1 MTDVPNPPMPT
12 ESPSFLSYSRKDY
25 YFAESLAFHLL
36 RQGVPVWLDVRDL
49 EPGKDWER
57 SLADA
62 LDAASAVVLVAS
74 PASMESPHVRSE
86 WERAL
91 RQGKRVVLAR
101 FRGAE
106 LPAELQRCESVDF
119 RRAFGAALRALVSKL
134 NAPAAAQAGP
144 DRGRS
149 WIGMPPWVAL
159 MGAMLAVPSAAALM
173 LGSWEQD
180 PAAPMPAVLQW
191 ALIPVIVMAFL
202 WFFCITFLRRRM
214 GMTRLAGCLVC
225 LTVGFS
231 LPLILFDVL
240 GETGA
245 LGYPESIVRMARDH
259 WRGGLA
265 LAAIPLTGL
274 VVLVLLRPEDLLRWA
289 PTGTAWPVYR
299 LGHVANAAFAR
310 ADLGT
315 QFAQVRRFFILH
327 DTADAP
333 MAERLRQLFG
343 AAGATEAAAGADAA
357 TAVLLLTNRTRT
369 AWLDAQIARLP
380 ATMLTIV
387 GTAIGLPDRLERL
400 WRRQWID
407 FRGWDPRRADREKA
421 LPHVP
426 ESVTLARYPS
436 VVNRV
441 HQMLCAVGALLFVL
455 GGKVDQY
462 SGGNGDPSFALIMVA
477 LGAFWWALAA
487 RRLLRRSRTESTFA
501 RDCWIGWGATV
512 VAVGACGYA
521 MVLHQEAI
529 VRVLLALAA
538 PVAAFAWWS
547 WRRKE
552 IAFWF
557 PQQRAEREE
566 SGQSLAPGRNWRTLI
581 VFSVYLFAWYLV
593 LEGVA

>member
-1 MTDVPNPPMPT
+1 MTT
-12 ESPSFLSYSRKDY
+12 ESLSFLSYSRKDY

-36 RQGVPVWLDVRDL
+36 RQDVPVWLDVRDL

-57 SLADA
+57 SLEDA

-74 PASMESPHVRSE
+74 PASLESPHVRSE

-91 RQGKRVVLAR
+91 RQGKRIVLAR
-101 FRGAE
+101 FRGAKV
-106 LPAELQRCESVDF
+106 PAELQHCESVDF
-119 RRAFGAALRALVSKL
+119 RRAFGGALRGLVARLK
-134 NAPAAAQAGP
+134 APRAAPQAVA
-144 DRGRS
+144 DRGPS

-159 MGAMLAVPSAAALM
+159 VGATLAVSSLAALM

-180 PAAPMPAVLQW
+180 PAAPLPMVLQW
-191 ALIPVIVMAFL
+191 ALIPVIVIAFL
-202 WFFCITFLRRRM
+202 WFFCVTFLRRRM
-214 GMTRLAGCLVC
+214 GMTRLAACLVC
-225 LTVGFS
+225 LTVGFA
-231 LPLILFDVL
+231 LPLVLFGVL
-240 GETGA
+240 GETGT
-245 LGYPESIVRMARDH
+245 LGYPESIARMARDH
-259 WRGGLA
+259 WREGIV
-265 LAAIPLTGL
+265 LAAVPLTGL

-299 LGHVANAAFAR
+299 IGHVADAAFAR

-315 QFAQVRRFFILH
+315 QFSQVRRFFILH
-327 DTADAP
+327 DPADAP

-343 AAGATEAAAGADAA
+343 AQGATEVAAGADVA

-369 AWLDAQIARLP
+369 AWLDPQIARLP

-387 GTAIGLPDRLERL
+387 GTAIGLPERLERL

-441 HQMLCAVGALLFVL
+441 HQTLCAVGALLFVV

-462 SGGNGDPSFALIMVA
+462 SGGNGDPSFALIVAA
-477 LGAFWWALAA
+477 LGALWWAFAA
-487 RRLLRRSRTESTFA
+487 RCLLRRSRTESKFV
-501 RDCWIGWGATV
+501 RDCWIGWGATM
-512 VAVGACGYA
+512 VAVGVCGYA

-529 VRVLLALAA
+529 GRVLLAAAA

-547 WRRKE
+547 WRRK
-552 IAFWF
+552 ALGFWF

-566 SGQSLAPGRNWRTLI
+566 KGHSLAPGRNWRTLI
-581 VFSVYLFAWYLV
+581 VLAVYLFAWYVV
-593 LEGVA
+593 LEGVT